1 MVSSLFYL
9 QIYCTHFVFL
19 SFNFL
24 TDSPVHFCF
33 LQHVKCFVSCTTI
46 DTVAIASNS
55 NAMPLFGNT
64 CTNSLASMN
73 ASCINTCT
81 SVMLLKHLEMVSH
94 TSFVNSV
101 LSNVLM
107 TSTDPS
113 TSSLDSLLS
122 TPVIYLQFL
131 SLMICNTSCA
141 DTSLTAVSNAPTC

>member
-1 MVSSLFYL
+1 MVSLLFYL

-24 TDSPVHFCF
+24 MDSPVHFCF
-33 LQHVKCFVSCTTI
+33 LHINALVSCTTF
-46 DTVAIASNS
+46 DHVAIASNS

-73 ASCINTCT
+73 PSYINACT
-81 SVMLLKHLEMVSH
+81 SVMLLKHLEMLSQ

-107 TSTDPS
+107 MSTGPTTSS
-113 TSSLDSLLS
+113 SSSLDSLSS
-122 TPVIYLQFL
+122 TPVMYFSIFNGL
-131 SLMICNTSCA
+131 
-141 DTSLTAVSNAPTC
+141 